1 LKKLSQNPLTDREK
15 YAILP
20 LVGTRERKR
29 VRHPNCSQGSTDV
42 KIGQTAGRA
51 EGSNEFAKLDDKPLD
66 KSHALCDTTA
76 VNGTEEKRLR
86 YRKYLNRDTP
96 GERCIS
102 PDDEKHLDN

>member
-66 KSHALCDTTA
+66 KSHTLCDTTA